1 MTTSR
6 DPRRDP
12 RLLSRIVQ
20 PPGLPVPKPVMA
32 GAAVRHSGIQV
43 QVTGLDD
50 NWTNYLAAE
59 LEQKAI
65 QLGPN
70 RGEAMN
76 SVQSLFFFNSLIV
89 RNMIKYFMTYS
100 ALSIL
105 SL

>member
-20 PPGLPVPKPVMA
+20 PSGLPVPQPVMA
-32 GAAVRHSGIQV
+32 GAAVRHSGPIQV

-76 SVQSLFFFNSLIV
+76 SVQSLFFINSRIV
-89 RNMIKYFMTYS
+89 RNMIK
-100 ALSIL
+100 
-105 SL
+105 